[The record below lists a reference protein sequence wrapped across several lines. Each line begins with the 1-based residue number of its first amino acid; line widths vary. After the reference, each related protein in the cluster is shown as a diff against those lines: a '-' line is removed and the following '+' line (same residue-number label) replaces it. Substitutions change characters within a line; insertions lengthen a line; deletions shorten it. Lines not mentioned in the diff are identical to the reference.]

1 MSAGLIID
9 AHHHY
14 QNVPNYPDL
23 LAEEYASLGIARVCL
38 ISPSGEDGIERLHQA
53 VRKYP
58 DFILGLPMFDWAHHT
73 AEDIRRFKDLGFAG
87 VKFIRPPRPYHD
99 EAYWPVYEAC
109 QEARLPGLFH
119 LGIVGRSTGPGLMRA
134 ARPGDSRAA
143 TYVDSNFMRPVYLD
157 TLARLFPEWQI
168 HGAHL
173 GNPWYEEA
181 AMCCRWNPNLYFDL
195 SGSSLKA
202 KRPAFFGDLLWW
214 NRYTRYRDPDGRDA
228 WEKIVFGSDVAYHET
243 PDVLHDY
250 DVLMRTLDLSD
261 EVRAK
266 ILGGTAAAIY
276 GLDPLTG
283 AARGA

>member
-1 MSAGLIID
+1 MPERLIID

-23 LAEEYASLGIARVCL
+23 LAEEYARLGIARVCL
-38 ISPSGEDGIERLHQA
+38 ISPGGPDGIERLAEA
-53 VRKYP
+53 VRRYP
-58 DFILGLPMFDWAHHT
+58 DLILGLAQFDWEHHSP
-73 AEDIRRFKDLGFAG
+73 EDIDRFRDLGMAG
-87 VKFIRPPRPYHD
+87 VKFIRPPKPYHD
-99 EAYWPVYEAC
+99 ESFWPVYARC
-109 QEARLPGLFH
+109 QELGLPGLFH
-119 LGIVGRSTGPGLMRA
+119 LGIVGRSTGTGMMRA
-134 ARPGDSRAA
+134 ASPGDARTA
-143 TYVDSNFMRPVYLD
+143 YFVDSNYMRPIYLD

-202 KRPAFFGDLLWW
+202 KRPEFFGDLLWW
-214 NRYTRYRDPDGRDA
+214 NRFTRYRDPDARDA

-243 PDVLHDY
+243 HDVLHDY
-250 DVLMRTLDLSD
+250 DVLFRALNLSD
-261 EVRAK
+261 EIRWK

-276 GLDPLTG
+276 GLAEG
-283 AARGA
+283 